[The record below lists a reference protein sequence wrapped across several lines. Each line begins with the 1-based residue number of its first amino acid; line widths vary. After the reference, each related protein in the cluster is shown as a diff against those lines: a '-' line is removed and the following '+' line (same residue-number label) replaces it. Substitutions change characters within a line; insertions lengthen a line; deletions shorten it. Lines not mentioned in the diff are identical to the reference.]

1 MALLREVYAVIG
13 QGDVPL
19 PGIGKA
25 GTQPL
30 RQGLAE
36 PGEGAGVIN
45 ELWAGDPLAQSHWR
59 RCDQQD
65 LVSVQGNAREKTLQ
79 PLGSLLRA
87 KGMSHFPA
95 SAKRVPSRSARVW
108 QSRAKVQ
115 ESSMSCG
122 LGTHSPKAIGGGA
135 TSRILFRSREMP
147 ERKRSSRSAAC
158 SGLRPWSRSLVPSM
172 TISRSV
178 SAGKAGTVAGISRP
192 FCPMLKIVHPFSTA
206 RISTHRQSAS

>member
-25 GTQPL
+25 GTQLL

-87 KGMSHFPA
+87 SPQEQVVGPKHDDQQIGVSREGWDSGWNLPA
-95 SAKRVPSRSARVW
+95 VLPHVEDRPSVLHG
-108 QSRAKVQ
+108 QNI
-115 ESSMSCG
+115 
-122 LGTHSPKAIGGGA
+122 HSPAVRVITSAEIAPGVIAIGIRVA
-135 TSRILFRSREMP
+135 KADNVHFVTF
-147 ERKRSSRSAAC
+147 
-158 SGLRPWSRSLVPSM
+158 PS
-172 TISRSV
+172 
-178 SAGKAGTVAGISRP
+178 
-192 FCPMLKIVHPFSTA
+192 
-206 RISTHRQSAS
+206 